1 MAIFRPSALV
11 GALSGRVGGAEFV
24 IGRGAPY
31 VRKAQH
37 KIKHQSPSRLD
48 AQAIYTQ
55 AVRAW
60 ENLTDTQRRTWRA
73 LAQIQPLKNR
83 LGLPRT
89 MTGFEAYMRS
99 AIPNIRTI
107 GIAPTVPDEDFT
119 SPPPTGYT
127 FTSTD
132 AADIEFALVGV
143 DPFTNEGNQVFA
155 GFSFSKPAW
164 KSPRIWRLVFSGQLN
179 VSARIELI
187 PTWPADFVL
196 PVTGWTIFL
205 RTRTAYVASFP
216 SAFAETRFVIT

>member
-11 GALSGRVGGAEFV
+11 AALSGRVGGAEFV

-37 KIKHQSPSRLD
+37 KIKHQSPSRLN

-55 AVRAW
+55 AIRAW
-60 ENLTDTQRRTWRA
+60 EDLTDTQRKTWTA
-73 LAQIQPLKNR
+73 LAQIQTLKNR

-99 AIPNIRTI
+99 AIPRIRI
-107 GIAPTVPDEDFT
+107 SGIPPSLPATDFA

-132 AADIEFALVGV
+132 AANIEFALVGV
-143 DPFTNEGNQVFA
+143 DPFTNTGNQVFA
-155 GFSFSKPAW
+155 GFSFSKPDW

-196 PVTGWTIFL
+196 PIAGWTIFL
-205 RTRTAYVASFP
+205 RTRTVYIGSFP